1 MAKTV
6 MDLLGEKIQEQIDL
20 LIGSLSDGVVK
31 DYAEYKDM
39 CGAIRGLR
47 TAQREINDL
56 VRKLKEEDDE

>member
-6 MDLLGEKIQEQIDL
+6 MDLLGDKIQEQIDL